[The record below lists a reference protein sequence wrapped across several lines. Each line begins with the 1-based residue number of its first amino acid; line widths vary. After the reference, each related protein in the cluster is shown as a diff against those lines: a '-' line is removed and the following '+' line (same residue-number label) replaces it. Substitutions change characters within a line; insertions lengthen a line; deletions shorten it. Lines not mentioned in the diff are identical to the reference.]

1 MDYNKF
7 IKDYLSRGLIKK
19 QPVGF
24 DQINSFIIQS
34 KQELKDCNNI
44 LEISAKVAY
53 SSAYT
58 AMLYAAR
65 ALMLLAG
72 YRPAGVNQH
81 KTVIEFVGVC
91 AKDEYRD
98 LIKKFDLMRKKR
110 NLLMY
115 EPWEVNVSPADSRN
129 ALNTA
134 AEFIEFIIAKIK
146 KDNPQNEFEF

>member
-7 IKDYLSRGLIKK
+7 IQDYLSNQLIKK
-19 QPVGF
+19 QSVGF
-24 DQINSFIIQS
+24 DQINSLIAQA

-53 SSAYT
+53 QSAYT

-72 YRPAGVNQH
+72 YRPVGVNQH
-81 KTVIEFVGVC
+81 KTVIEFTSAC
-91 AKDEYRD
+91 AEPKYRD
-98 LIKKFDLMRKKR
+98 LIKRFDLMRKKR

-115 EPWEVNVSPADSRN
+115 EPWEVNVSPADSRD
-129 ALNTA
+129 AVKTA
-134 AEFIEFIIAKIK
+134 TEFIEFIIAKIK
-146 KDNPQNEFEF
+146 KDNPQQEFNF